1 MPRRKIRNTRKRK
14 LQKRHTRKRGLV
26 GGEGN
31 GNGNGNGNTIQSCPA
46 YLNDEELKEMKRI
59 DKLFKGYY
67 EAFFTEADAKLD
79 STKRIEIRT
88 EDSHLEEKELT
99 DEEIATFKTMFSKVK
114 LLEILKGHALHPI
127 RPQESRFKVLKVFE
141 KYNRLPRL
149 PEDIRVWRTFKDV
162 PSDAFENSGNGIF
175 TIDKTVPYINR
186 NNGNADPYNVPNR
199 RGSKMEHSVSEL
211 GIASTSYNFESSIIF
226 AQSSS
231 ERDTSMC
238 LEFVIPKGVIAL
250 PMNGEVL
257 GTNEEGNTLGG
268 LGDESEIV
276 IPIPFKL
283 VLNEIRCMYSYKQ
296 YYYKDYIPVYTCTFS
311 LL

>member
-14 LQKRHTRKRGLV
+14 LQKRHTRKRGQI
-26 GGEGN
+26 GGDGN
-31 GNGNGNGNTIQSCPA
+31 GNSIPA
-46 YLNDEELKEMKRI
+46 CDKYANDEEIAEMKRI
-59 DKLFKGYY
+59 DALFKGYY
-67 EAFFTEADAKLD
+67 EAFFTEADEKLD
-79 STKRIEIRT
+79 ATKRIQILT
-88 EDSHLEEKELT
+88 EGGSLEEQELT
-99 DEEIATFKTMFSKVK
+99 DEAIDSFKAMFSKVK

-127 RPQESRFKVLKVFE
+127 RPQEPRFKVLKVFE

-175 TIDKTVPYINR
+175 TNDKTVTYINR

-199 RGSKMEHSVSEL
+199 RGSKMEHSVYTR
-211 GIASTSYNFESSIIF
+211 GVASTSYFFESSIIF
-226 AQSSS
+226 AESSS

-238 LEFVIPKGVIAL
+238 LEFVIPKGAIAL

-257 GTNEEGNTLGG
+257 GTDEEGETINS
-268 LGDESEIV
+268 ESEIV
-276 IPIPFKL
+276 IPVPFKL
-283 VLNEIRCMYSYKQ
+283 VLNAIRCMYSYTQ
-296 YYYKDYIPVYTCTFS
+296 HYYKDYIPVYKCTFS